1 MLIRDQI
8 HGDIYLSEAE
18 ERLVNSFSF
27 QRMRRIKQLG
37 FVEYTYPCATHS
49 RFQHSL
55 GVCQCVTDMYNA
67 VCRNNKDFYRQGDLE
82 LLRMMAL
89 VHDMGHSPFSHASE
103 VLSDI
108 THEERLADI
117 LEYEKK
123 NIILAHDYDCE
134 AWDLINQVY
143 NGTGSVYLSDK
154 HLIALHGF
162 MDWFID
168 ADKLDYLERDA
179 INCGVSYG
187 NFDRQA
193 LVNNL
198 TVIKD
203 KNGFETIGIKTT
215 GIQAL
220 ESFILARYYMFSQ
233 VYMSPMERIYRKQ
246 FVYEMQNLLTS
257 GKYPDDVKKFLKLDD
272 STYVKKFKFLEGE
285 HIDLLYDSNYNE
297 ELASLISKRL
307 GKYVVVDCPRK
318 AVYRKDAEDA
328 NILCVDDLTG
338 EVRTV
343 SEVSALIKS
352 FEFLNIHKLRVYA
365 DKAVSRELKVELQK
379 IIEEVKQDEVV

>member
-1 MLIRDQI
+1 MIRDQI

-18 ERLVNSFSF
+18 QKLVNTPSF

-37 FVEYTYPCATHS
+37 FVENTYPCATHN

-67 VCRNNKDFYRQGDLE
+67 VCRNNKDFYRAGDLE

-123 NIILAHDYDCE
+123 NIILAHNYDCE

-143 NGTGSVYLSDK
+143 NGTGTTYLSDK

-168 ADKLDYLERDA
+168 ADKMDYLERDA
-179 INCGVSYG
+179 MNCGVSYG
-187 NFDRQA
+187 AFDRQA
-193 LVNNL
+193 LINNL
-198 TVIKD
+198 TVIRD
-203 KNGFETIGIKTT
+203 SNGFETIGVKTT

-233 VYMSPMERIYRKQ
+233 VYMAPIERIYRKQ
-246 FVYEMQNLLTS
+246 FVYEMQALLPN
-257 GKYPDDVKKFLKLDD
+257 GKYPDDVKKFLRLDD
-272 STYVKKFKFLEGE
+272 TTYAKKLKFLGGT
-285 HIDLLYDSNYNE
+285 HIDVIYDSNYNE
-297 ELASLISKRL
+297 HLVDLITKRL
-307 GKYVVVDCPRK
+307 GNYVVIDAPRK
-318 AVYRKDAEDA
+318 AIYRKDNEDA
-328 NILCVDDLTG
+328 NILCLDEFTE
-338 EVRTV
+338 EVKTA
-343 SEVSALIKS
+343 SEASDLIKS

-365 DKAVSRELKVELQK
+365 DTSVSKELRVELQK
-379 IIEEVKQDEVV
+379 ILEEVKNETV